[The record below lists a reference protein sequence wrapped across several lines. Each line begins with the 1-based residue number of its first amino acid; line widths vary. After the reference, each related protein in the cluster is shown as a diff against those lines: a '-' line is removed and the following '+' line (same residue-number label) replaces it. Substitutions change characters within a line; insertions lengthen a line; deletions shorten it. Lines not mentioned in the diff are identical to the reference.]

1 MFNYFEILL
10 GMLDSENIEYYL
22 MGDFNCDL
30 SSTVLDHDSKS
41 LMDIADLYNLSQLI
55 NEPTRITDSSSTL
68 LDHIF
73 TNTPDKVVC
82 SGVSHVSISDHS
94 LIYAF
99 RKLSVGSSTGVHSFY
114 DQLYTFIAENE
125 LLTNYQS
132 GFRGLHS
139 TVTSLLEATNEWA
152 YNIDSGNVL
161 NAVMFLDLKKA
172 FDTVDHE
179 ILLNKLNAY
188 GIKGTAGNWLRS
200 YLNERNQKY
209 FVNGHFS
216 SNRLL
221 QCGVPQGTILG
232 PLLFLIYINDLPN
245 CLIHSRARMFADDT
259 NLTYAS
265 NNIHEINH
273 NLNEDLANVSEWL
286 SANKLTLNQTKTEF
300 MLIGSRQR
308 INTFQSTPLLVINN
322 VPVKQVSH
330 TKSLG
335 VHIDENLSWNV
346 HIEKLS
352 KKVASGIGALKRI
365 RPYVPFT
372 TMQLI
377 YKCLVQP
384 YFDYCSA
391 VWDSCSSYLV
401 NKLQKLQ
408 NRAARVLTSSSYDTN
423 ADYLFESL
431 GWKNLVSQRRFTKA
445 IIVYK
450 SLNGLAPDYLSNMF
464 VDRNSITNYALR
476 DTSNKLALSL
486 PRTNYL
492 KNSFSYSG
500 AVLWNSLP
508 TELRQASTLHKFK
521 SDCSNFIQ

>member
-1 MFNYFEILL
+1 
-10 GMLDSENIEYYL
+10 
-22 MGDFNCDL
+22 
-30 SSTVLDHDSKS
+30 
-41 LMDIADLYNLSQLI
+41 
-55 NEPTRITDSSSTL
+55 
-68 LDHIF
+68 
-73 TNTPDKVVC
+73 
-82 SGVSHVSISDHS
+82 
-94 LIYAF
+94 
-99 RKLSVGSSTGVHSFY
+99 
-114 DQLYTFIAENE
+114 
-125 LLTNYQS
+125 
-132 GFRGLHS
+132 
-139 TVTSLLEATNEWA
+139 ATNEWA
-152 YNIDSGNVL
+152 YNIDSGNE

-200 YLNERNQKY
+200 YLNERNQKC
-209 FVNGHFS
+209 FVN
-216 SNRLL
+216 
-221 QCGVPQGTILG
+221 G

-259 NLTYAS
+259 NLTYAT
-265 NNIHEINH
+265 
-273 NLNEDLANVSEWL
+273 
-286 SANKLTLNQTKTEF
+286 NKLTLNQTKTEF

-431 GWKNLVSQRRFTKA
+431 GWKNLVSQRRLTKA
-445 IIVYK
+445 IMVYK
-450 SLNGLAPDYLSNMF
+450 SLNGLAPDYLSNITILNPS
-464 VDRNSITNYALR
+464 DRVAQLLFLLWNMGCA
-476 DTSNKLALSL
+476 
-486 PRTNYL
+486 
-492 KNSFSYSG
+492 
-500 AVLWNSLP
+500 LWNSFCPSGFILHSLSCSIVCTSSP
-508 TELRQASTLHKFK
+508 GFGSNTRWLRSKMK
-521 SDCSNFIQ
+521 DVK